1 MPYINN
7 LSFEMKERQYA
18 ALQFNITCK
27 MEIKAKASI
36 FSCAMIKALYGMLII
51 FMIAEKPKMQLAYLR

>member
-1 MPYINN
+1 
-7 LSFEMKERQYA
+7 MKERQYA

-51 FMIAEKPKMQLAYLR
+51 FIIQVNVDS